1 MESRTGS
8 GAKNGLQHRTA
19 DCLVAELDGHS
30 SVPRPLFAG
39 RGHRQHVAGGRP
51 AGSQSLGCL
60 LSRWHGQNGAAASAT
75 KDQTRRL
82 PRADGPNPSDHR
94 ELDQGIGQKAEGLSV
109 HEQQSGLSQADQP
122 GLVRPYR
129 QILGRMV
136 GAATRGL
143 QHAFHSAH
151 QAHSHVLGGRKFG
164 RHLQTAGPQVRSLDD
179 GVSGHH
185 AAESGGS
192 KLASCDAARVGGP
205 TDPTEAP
212 LVRPSG
218 KNGASGLGRPTV
230 QNRSM
235 SNFFCQENL
244 TKSLNLLDNTHDT
257 LLSSF
262 MGKFRRLAGA
272 VGIVGALGA
281 AEAAA
286 GEKPTT
292 AETPVPVA
300 ATVDNTGAQITDCVA
315 YVRAERD
322 AQKAK
327 GIVMS
332 RKDQKLLL
340 LDCRGGI
347 LDKRLAEQK
356 AILAALNTEIAEIDL
371 RLDEQARVIDE
382 QGRVLAQ
389 ILTIN
394 GQLVLQ
400 YEQQEKRIEEQLI
413 EAQKIIDQLASS

>member
-1 MESRTGS
+1 
-8 GAKNGLQHRTA
+8 
-19 DCLVAELDGHS
+19 
-30 SVPRPLFAG
+30 
-39 RGHRQHVAGGRP
+39 
-51 AGSQSLGCL
+51 
-60 LSRWHGQNGAAASAT
+60 
-75 KDQTRRL
+75 
-82 PRADGPNPSDHR
+82 
-94 ELDQGIGQKAEGLSV
+94 
-109 HEQQSGLSQADQP
+109 
-122 GLVRPYR
+122 
-129 QILGRMV
+129 
-136 GAATRGL
+136 
-143 QHAFHSAH
+143 
-151 QAHSHVLGGRKFG
+151 
-164 RHLQTAGPQVRSLDD
+164 
-179 GVSGHH
+179 
-185 AAESGGS
+185 
-192 KLASCDAARVGGP
+192 
-205 TDPTEAP
+205 
-212 LVRPSG
+212 
-218 KNGASGLGRPTV
+218 
-230 QNRSM
+230 M

-327 GIVMS
+327 GIAMS